1 MRDSGSDGRI
11 QIDVW
16 EIVQYYYCPRKLYF
30 LRTLGAPSPSRRK
43 MAMGSEEHV
52 KERKR
57 LTERKTIFGFEQDE
71 VKHVHSKQMLEDPD
85 LALVGQVDT
94 VIELT
99 SGELI
104 PVEIK
109 YSDYVSA
116 YSSRI
121 KQLVAYAI
129 LLEHNYNTRVKFG
142 ILYFPIQNRQIR
154 VSIGHDE
161 KRALIADLERMRSLI
176 ASEKMP
182 PKGRKEAC
190 QYCEV
195 IKYCT

>member
-1 MRDSGSDGRI
+1 MTDSGSGGRI

-16 EIVQYYYCPRKLYF
+16 EIVQYFYCPRKLYF
-30 LRTLGAPSPSRRK
+30 LRTLGAPSPGRRK
-43 MAMGSEEHV
+43 MAMGSEEHD

-57 LTERKTIFGFEQDE
+57 LTERKKVFGFEPDE
-71 VKHVHSKQMLEDPD
+71 VKRVHGKQMLEAPD
-85 LALVGQVDT
+85 LALVGQVDA
-94 VIELT
+94 VIELA

-116 YSSRI
+116 YASRI

-129 LLEHNYNTRVKFG
+129 LLEHNYNIRVRLG

-154 VSIGHDE
+154 VSIGHDD
-161 KRALIADLERMRSLI
+161 KRSLIADLGRMRALI
-176 ASEKMP
+176 ASEKIP

-190 QYCEV
+190 RYCEV